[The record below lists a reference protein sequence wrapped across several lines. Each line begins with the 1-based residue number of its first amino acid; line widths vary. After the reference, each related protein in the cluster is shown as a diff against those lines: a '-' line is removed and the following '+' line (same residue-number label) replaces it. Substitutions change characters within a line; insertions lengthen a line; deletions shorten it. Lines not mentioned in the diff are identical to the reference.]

1 MCIGFF
7 VNASNDLDVD
17 RGVAS
22 TTKVDPEICVRLRP
36 YKQPENPNSRPNN
49 WVATCRRPLR

>member
-36 YKQPENPNSRPNN
+36 
-49 WVATCRRPLR
+49 